1 VRFFRSTDPQKIM
14 SHLALSNPDFVV
26 LDGFPASQTSLLP
39 AVTAYPSRFE
49 LVYTTQAA
57 PRTYILRVRAGDE
70 AGGTGSRGARGR
82 AGSAAA
88 LRGDRVDERQ

>member
-1 VRFFRSTDPQKIM
+1 MRFFRSTDPQKIM

-26 LDGFPASQTSLLP
+26 LNGFPASQTFLLP
-39 AVTAYPSRFE
+39 AVTAYPERFE

-70 AGGTGSRGARGR
+70 AGAQGAEGR

-88 LRGDRVDERQ
+88 LRGDRADERQ